1 MAYKDQ
7 IAAEF
12 HICRS
17 DSEKK
22 RRNLRAAL
30 TMVATGGLVA
40 LGGTIDPNE
49 TSQFVNIMQ
58 NLGLSAATISTIAG
72 TILTGISHSKY
83 SEYLRLENKYEEL
96 NFSMNELKALSRK
109 RNITDEVREDIE
121 YYKEMRDNSFRSL
134 VNHFANKYNV
144 ASIVSKCAKGGAYL
158 SAAAGVA
165 LPFATKMNALAAVA
179 TAATGVVVA
188 GICGLTASNYSRIAK
203 TNKTAINSIKNIC
216 MDGPQQK
223 REFPGVE
230 YWEMV

>member
-17 DSEKK
+17 ESERK

-30 TMVATGGLVA
+30 TMVAAGGLVA

-49 TSQFVNIMQ
+49 TSQFANIVQ
-58 NLGLSAATISTIAG
+58 NLGLTATTVSTIAG
-72 TILTGISHSKY
+72 AILTGMSHSKY
-83 SEYLRLENKYEEL
+83 SEYLRLENKYNEL
-96 NFSMNELKALSRK
+96 TFSINELKGLERR

-121 YYKEMRDNSFRSL
+121 YYEEMRDNSFRSL

-144 ASIVSKCAKGGAYL
+144 ASIVSKCAKGGAWL
-158 SAAAGVA
+158 SAVAGTA
-165 LPFATKMNALAAVA
+165 LPFAAKMNALAGVA

-203 TNKTAINSIKNIC
+203 TNKTTINCLKNIC
-216 MDGPQQK
+216 IDGPQQRK
-223 REFPGVE
+223 EFPGVE